1 MHTYYTFPTD
11 IPQCSSNFLTYE
23 AFKQK
28 VLEAN
33 INDVVRRD
41 GQLRIFPDI
50 SFACSGNLT
59 KWIVA
64 GQVGNNVGAELQIW
78 RRSNVGQN
86 NYTLVNSSV
95 LPVSISGFANVY
107 NYTPNPPLEF
117 HEGDILG
124 VYQRGGGGGGGR
136 VRVYYQETTGPANY
150 QKSTGNVG
158 PPLGIEVLTGPSL
171 VTDEYDYPLVTVEIG
186 EPCNVCTYRL

>member
-23 AFKQK
+23 AFKRE

-33 INDVVRRD
+33 INDVVRRVN
-41 GQLRIFPDI
+41 QLRIFPDI
-50 SFACSGNLT
+50 SFTCSGNLT

-64 GQVGNNVGAELQIW
+64 GEVGGNVGAELQIW
-78 RRSNVGQN
+78 RRSNVEQN
-86 NYTLVNSSV
+86 TYTLIGSSV

-117 HEGDILG
+117 QGGDILG

-150 QKSTGNVG
+150 RYSSSMG
-158 PPLGIEVLTGPSL
+158 PPLSVQVLTGPSL
-171 VTDEYDYPLVTVEIG
+171 VTNQYDYPLVTVEIG
-186 EPCNVCTYRL
+186 EPCNVFTYRL